1 MKKEA
6 YYFSHDA
13 NARNDLKCI
22 KLRQSLGMEGY
33 GIFWAIIE
41 ILRESEGHAIKI
53 SDLETIAFDL
63 KVSPTIIKQVVNDY
77 DLFKV
82 KGNVFYSKRLT
93 NSMVKYKGIKSALSD
108 AGKRGNAI
116 RWGSGGDRN
125 LIAIK
130 GKERKVNKG
139 GDSPDGSKRNSRL
152 PGEDHN
158 GKPNRSL
165 DGMEW

>member
-41 ILRESEGHAIKI
+41 ILRESDGHAIKI
-53 SDLETIAFDL
+53 SDLDTIAFDL
-63 KVSPTIIKQVVNDY
+63 KVSAAIIKQVVNDY

-93 NSMVKYKGIKSALSD
+93 NSMIKYKGIKSALSD

-116 RWGSGGDRN
+116 RWRSGGDGQV
-125 LIAIK
+125 IAIK
-130 GKERKVNKG
+130 GKERKGNKK
-139 GDSPDGSKRNSRL
+139 GDSPNGSGNSQEL
-152 PGEDHN
+152 DHN
-158 GKPNRSL
+158 GNPARPL
-165 DGMEW
+165 DGMVW